1 MSDTATTKNEQ
12 LEHRVLYHIIVNA
25 QPKEVTDPNLTFN
38 QIVGLSGYNPAKPNT
53 AYDITYFNAVKPER
67 DGILTE
73 GGTVEVKDG
82 TRFNVTETTK
92 S

>member
-1 MSDTATTKNEQ
+1 MSDTAKTTNEQ
-12 LEHRVLYHIIVNA
+12 AEHHDKYHIIVNA
-25 QPKEVTDPNLTFN
+25 QPRELTDPNLTFN
-38 QIVGLSGYNPAKPNT
+38 EVVRLAGYQPDKPNT

>member
-1 MSDTATTKNEQ
+1 MSDTTTTTSNQ
-12 LEHRVLYHIIVNA
+12 PEHPDKYHIIVNA
-25 QPKEVTDPNLTFN
+25 QPKEVTDASVTFN
-38 QIVGLSGYNPAKPNT
+38 EVVRLAGYQPNKPNT

-73 GGTVEVKDG
+73 GGTVEVKNG